1 MTGNPSTTLEVTILT
16 KHNRIPSHDRMSRP
30 EKDRLLRDLAPGLVD
45 HPPELVYRTFPFN
58 TEDVSMKED
67 LLQAYRE
74 VEQAMERYNL
84 VLDEYVASLRT
95 SAHANDQIKYE
106 RMSAGTK
113 AMLDSSS
120 IYLSYA
126 KFVAYGMPESE
137 DLIEDEDLQA

>member
-1 MTGNPSTTLEVTILT
+1 M
-16 KHNRIPSHDRMSRP
+16 
-30 EKDRLLRDLAPGLVD
+30 
-45 HPPELVYRTFPFN
+45 
-58 TEDVSMKED
+58 
-67 LLQAYRE
+67 QAYRE

-95 SAHANDQIKYE
+95 SSHDSDKKKYE

-126 KFVAYGMPESE
+126 KFVAYGMPDSE
-137 DLIEDEDLQA
+137 ELLDDEDVQA